1 MARSR
6 KLMDDLEI
14 RIKVWMEVG
23 QPSSSHSA
31 HQRGLYLFYSCCQA
45 NSRVLGEAV
54 LIWGGVT
61 SALSGTWRLHI
72 RGCRARL
79 WLLQGH
85 HTDSLMA
92 KLLRQGI
99 CHCWGEGSLDSWD
112 PSMMLWTSVLSVFS
126 SPRTQPA
133 LPSWTFWVYENP
145 KVNVKTLN
153 LLRQKWL
160 PGFSETTSIST

>member
-14 RIKVWMEVG
+14 RIRVWVEVG
-23 QPSSSHSA
+23 QPSSSHGSP
-31 HQRGLYLFYSCCQA
+31 GGPLSFLLMLSGM
-45 NSRVLGEAV
+45 SRVLGEAV
-54 LIWGGVT
+54 LMWGGVT

-85 HTDSLMA
+85 HTDSLTA

-112 PSMMLWTSVLSVFS
+112 PSTMLWTSVLSMFS
-126 SPRTQPA
+126 SPRTRPA

-153 LLRQKWL
+153 LLKQKWL